1 MIKKLRVKFVCAAML
16 SSFIVLFGIIGI
28 INALNFVEVVNQA
41 DITISLLQENDGEFP
56 KKEEMMPKPDRGPL
70 SEPLMK
76 ELPYES
82 RFFTV
87 TIKDGEAVSIETG
100 RIAAVD
106 EKTAEDFA
114 KRVID
119 DGNGKGFLKTYR
131 YHLDETADG
140 TRVIFLDCTRNLST
154 FFSFLTASIGISS
167 IGLLLILIILIF
179 VSGRVVRPVSE
190 SFEKQKQF
198 ITDAGHEIKTPV
210 TIIDADAEV
219 IKMETGENEWL
230 NDIQLQ
236 SKRLASL
243 TNDLIYLSRM
253 EECESE
259 LQLLEFPLSDVVS
272 ETAQSFQS
280 LAKLGHKTFSQDI
293 QPMIEMKGDENA
305 IRRLVYILLDNAVK
319 YSDENGEI
327 SLKLERNGKN
337 IRLQIEN
344 TTSKPLPE
352 NLMKM
357 FDRFY
362 RGDKSRNSK
371 TGGYGLGLAIAKVTA
386 EAHKGRIN
394 LTKSSENRLCVKVI
408 F

>member
-1 MIKKLRVKFVCAAML
+1 ML

-28 INALNFVEVVNQA
+28 INVLNFIEVANQA
-41 DITISLLQENDGEFP
+41 DTTILLLQENDGEFP
-56 KKEEMMPKPDRGPL
+56 KKEEMMPKPDQGPL

-82 RFFTV
+82 RYFTV
-87 TIKDGEAVSIETG
+87 IIKDGETVAVETG
-100 RIAAVD
+100 KIAAVD
-106 EKTAEDFA
+106 EKNAESFA
-114 KRVID
+114 KKVLD
-119 DGNGKGFLKTYR
+119 DGNGKGFFKTYR
-131 YHLDETADG
+131 YLIDETQEG

-167 IGLLLILIILIF
+167 VGLLLILIILIF
-179 VSGRVVRPVSE
+179 VSGRVVHPVSE
-190 SFEKQKQF
+190 SFDKQKQF

-219 IKMETGENEWL
+219 LKMEIGENEWL

-253 EECESE
+253 EESDSG
-259 LQLLEFPLSDVVS
+259 LRLLEFALSDVVS
-272 ETAQSFQS
+272 ETTQSFQS
-280 LAKLGHKTFSQDI
+280 LAKLGNKSFNSDI

-305 IRRLVYILLDNAVK
+305 IRRLVYVLLDNAVK

-327 SLKLERNGKN
+327 SVKLERSGKN
-337 IRLQIEN
+337 IRLQVEN
-344 TTSKPLPE
+344 TTNKPLPE
-352 NLMKM
+352 NPSSM
-357 FDRFY
+357 FGRFY
-362 RGDKSRNSK
+362 RGDKSRNSN
-371 TGGYGLGLAIAKVTA
+371 TGGYGLGLAIAKVTV
-386 EAHKGRIN
+386 EAHKGKIQI
-394 LTKSSENRLCVKVI
+394 TKIKENRLCVKVV